1 MIDRIKFYL
10 SGSARI
16 FFQARRKWGFDTG
29 YDRRT
34 RTLSVFTFLALKSR
48 KMVILNLMNKCER
61 CDNKAIVH
69 TAPDEFFTS

>member
-1 MIDRIKFYL
+1 M
-10 SGSARI
+10 
-16 FFQARRKWGFDTG
+16 FFQARRKWGLVTG

-34 RTLSVFTFLALKSR
+34 RTLSVFTFPALKSR

-69 TAPDEFFTS
+69 TSPDEFFTS